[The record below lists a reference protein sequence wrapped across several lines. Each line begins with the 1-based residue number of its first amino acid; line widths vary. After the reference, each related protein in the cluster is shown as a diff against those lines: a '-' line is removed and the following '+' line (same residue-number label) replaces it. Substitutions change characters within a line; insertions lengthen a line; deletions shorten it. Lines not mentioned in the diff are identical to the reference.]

1 MQDKTFKVTNYM
13 MASIETR
20 IVNCIIDYILRII
33 IAVVIAF
40 VIDVLFFGDSL
51 FSIADWVAQMNQ
63 AEEFLLGMLLMFIYY
78 TVTETLWGRS
88 LAKFITGT
96 MVVNEDGSKA
106 DIQTILIR
114 SANRL
119 IPFEFLTF
127 LQNGARGWHDS
138 NSKTYVVR
146 TNRFYAGKKTFEM
159 ERQLDA
165 EEAHQL
171 LAAKLDSSILPQD
184 NPDTQHPIP
193 NT

>member
-1 MQDKTFKVTNYM
+1 MQVKTFKVNNSM
-13 MASIETR
+13 MAPMEVR
-20 IVNCIIDYILRII
+20 VVNYILDYILRII
-33 IAVVIAF
+33 IAVIIAF
-40 VIDVLFFGDSL
+40 IIDVLFFGDSL
-51 FSIADWVAQMNQ
+51 FSIADWVAQMKQ
-63 AEEFLLGMLLMFIYY
+63 GEEFLLGMLLMFIYY

-106 DIQTILIR
+106 DLQTILIR

-146 TNRFYAGKKTFEM
+146 TNRFYAGIKAFET

-165 EEAHQL
+165 EEAQQL
-171 LAAKLDSSILPQD
+171 LAAQSVSSTFPQ
-184 NPDTQHPIP
+184 NSQHPIP